1 MKQVVIDDG
10 PLTLDA
16 VARCARGAP
25 VRIAPARLE
34 HVGRVRDRIEALLG
48 SGAPTTYGVNTGFGA
63 LSEVQI
69 ARGDLERLQLNLIRS
84 HATGCGAAYDRPTT
98 RAMILLR
105 ASVLLKGTSG
115 VRPVVPELLVAM
127 LNAGVH
133 PVIPEQGSVG
143 ASGDLAPLAH
153 LALVLVG
160 EGEAEVDGRVMSGA
174 EALKRAGLAAIR
186 LEAKEGVA
194 LINGTQAMTAD
205 MACVLPRAEQIARV
219 SDVVGAISLDA
230 LLGSVSPFDA
240 RIQTA
245 RPHPGQVAVAG
256 NIRRL
261 LAGSA
266 MLASHADCKRVQD
279 AYSLRC
285 MPQVHGASRDA
296 IGYVRTVVERECD
309 SATDNPLVFEEGDEI
324 VLVSGGN
331 FHGQPVALVADFLKI
346 GLAEFGC
353 ISERRVERL
362 LNPDLSYGLPAFLT
376 ADSGLNCGMMN
387 VQVTAAA
394 LVSENKVLAH
404 PASVDNIP
412 SSAAREDHVSMGTI
426 AARQARVIATH
437 VEHALAI
444 ELLCAVQAI
453 DLRRPLRSS
462 PAIEA
467 ACALVRS
474 EIETLVHDR
483 FMPPDIEAA
492 ARMVRDGR
500 LLDAV
505 EAVIGP
511 LA

>member
-1 MKQVVIDDG
+1 MS
-10 PLTLDA
+10 TE
-16 VARCARGAP
+16 AP
-25 VRIAPARLE
+25 QE
-34 HVGRVRDRIEALLG
+34 GRVFFSNVRR
-48 SGAPTTYGVNTGFGA
+48 S
-63 LSEVQI
+63 
-69 ARGDLERLQLNLIRS
+69 LE
-84 HATGCGAAYDRPTT
+84 
-98 RAMILLR
+98 
-105 ASVLLKGTSG
+105 
-115 VRPVVPELLVAM
+115 
-127 LNAGVH
+127 
-133 PVIPEQGSVG
+133 
-143 ASGDLAPLAH
+143 
-153 LALVLVG
+153 
-160 EGEAEVDGRVMSGA
+160 
-174 EALKRAGLAAIR
+174 
-186 LEAKEGVA
+186 
-194 LINGTQAMTAD
+194 
-205 MACVLPRAEQIARV
+205 
-219 SDVVGAISLDA
+219 
-230 LLGSVSPFDA
+230 
-240 RIQTA
+240 
-245 RPHPGQVAVAG
+245 
-256 NIRRL
+256 
-261 LAGSA
+261 
-266 MLASHADCKRVQD
+266 
-279 AYSLRC
+279 
-285 MPQVHGASRDA
+285 
-296 IGYVRTVVERECD
+296 
-309 SATDNPLVFEEGDEI
+309 FEDEI